1 MKLKNPIAKLHK
13 SELRVASQKACKKSK
28 NKKNW
33 FEIPKPNVVTSKK
46 K

>member
-1 MKLKNPIAKLHK
+1 MKLLNPIAKLHK
-13 SELRVASQKACKKSK
+13 SELCVASQKTAKRAR

-33 FEIPKPNVVTSKK
+33 FEIPKPNVVTKK